1 MAPTFVLMLLA
12 ILAFLCVF
20 DMSDAILAV
29 RSVLLGFLLSK
40 DRASRQTPTFL
51 SLVLIL
57 LTIS

>member
-40 DRASRQTPTFL
+40 DRATRQTPAPL
-51 SLVLIL
+51 GPALIL
-57 LTIS
+57 LAFS

>member
-1 MAPTFVLMLLA
+1 MLLA

-40 DRASRQTPTFL
+40 DRATRQTPTLL

-57 LTIS
+57 QTIS